1 MNDSQKIKHLYWRA
15 GFGLSPKEWQ
25 QYRSQPIHQ
34 AVDDLFLGT
43 TKAASLVEPSLPV
56 AGAMEQMSK
65 MDRQQFRKDQRK
77 MVVQVNLDWITR
89 MASLTSSSLLEKM
102 TLFWHGHFACTTNSG
117 VLAVRQLN
125 VLRNHALGNFRN
137 MLEAIARDPSMIRF
151 LNNQQNRKNAP
162 NENFARELME
172 LFTLG
177 RGNYSEQ
184 DIKASARAFTG
195 WSSNLKGEFIFRGFQ
210 HDYGEKTFMGR
221 TGNLDGDDIIDIILE
236 QEEVA
241 PFICGKLYAFFVNT
255 EIVPAHVRELAD
267 VFRSTGYD
275 IAAVMRHLFTANWFY
290 APENVGNR
298 IKPPVELLA
307 GLARQLHA
315 TNIPVAGVVGIQ
327 RALGQQLFRPPNVA
341 GWPGGRSWI
350 DNSTLVTRL
359 NLAGALVL
367 ASDFDLRLPQ
377 DLEGQNRKKLQRIKA
392 NLDLAPIRSLY
403 ADQRGQQVRAT
414 LADYLLATPA
424 PEKTTATQD
433 PDLIAL
439 QLLSTPEYQLC

>member
-1 MNDSQKIKHLYWRA
+1 MNSSQKIKHLYWRG

-25 QYRSQPIHQ
+25 TRQSWTINE
-34 AVDDLFLGT
+34 AIDSLFAEALKVDRVAEPEFPVPGT
-43 TKAASLVEPSLPV
+43 MQE
-56 AGAMEQMSK
+56 MSK

-77 MVVQVNLDWITR
+77 LAVQVNLDWVTR
-89 MASLTSSSLLEKM
+89 MASSDSSALLEKM

-117 VLAVRQLN
+117 LLAVRQLN
-125 VLRNHALGNFRN
+125 VLRNNALGNFRS
-137 MLEAIARDPSMIRF
+137 MLKAIARDPSMIRF

-177 RGNYSEQ
+177 RGNYTEQ

-195 WSSNLKGEFIFRGFQ
+195 WSSNLKGTFIFRRMQ
-210 HDYGEKTFMGR
+210 HDYGPKTFMGQ
-221 TGNLDGDDIIDIILE
+221 TGNFDGDDIIDIILE
-236 QEEVA
+236 RPEVA
-241 PFICGKLYAFFVNT
+241 TFICRKIYAFFVNT
-255 EIVPAHVRELAD
+255 KDNPSHINELAEI
-267 VFRSTGYD
+267 FRSTDYD
-275 IAAVMRHLFTANWFY
+275 IAAVMRHLFSADWFY
-290 APENVGNR
+290 APDNIGNR
-298 IKPPVELLA
+298 IKPPVELIA

-315 TNIPVAGVVGIQ
+315 TNLPTMGVIGIQ
-327 RALGQQLFRPPNVA
+327 RLLGQQLFRPPNVA
-341 GWPGGRSWI
+341 GWPGGRNWI

-377 DLEGQNRKKLQRIKA
+377 DLEGQNRKRLKRLKA

-403 ADQRGQQVRAT
+403 AGQQGQQVRAT
-414 LADYLLATPA
+414 LADYLLVPPA
-424 PEKTTATQD
+424 PQKTTSTQD